1 MPAGGPPS
9 RLMRRPEGWL
19 PGMRTAYVIPAFPP
33 APSQPFV
40 VNEMIEVQ
48 DAGHEVFIVPL
59 YRGATALR
67 HGTFARLR
75 PAGVLSP
82 ALVDTG
88 ILAGAL
94 RMLLARP
101 VAVLRTLG
109 ALHRAA
115 GKNPW
120 SHARLLAVT
129 PKALAA
135 ARWLVAVRVD
145 RVHAH
150 FANQTAD
157 CAAIAGTVAGIP
169 FSFTAHAY
177 DIYAGAPRS
186 RNDTLGW
193 KLRRA
198 AQVFAVSDFAAQRLR
213 AQLPAAERGRVHTAR
228 VGIPMD
234 VFRTAPPPAHD
245 GALRLLC
252 VARMQEKKGIDTL
265 IDACALLRERGL
277 ACAPHLH

>member
-1 MPAGGPPS
+1 MPAGRPPS
-9 RLMRRPEGWL
+9 RLARRPEGWL
-19 PGMRTAYVIPAFPP
+19 PGMRIAYVIPAFPP

-48 DAGHEVFIVPL
+48 EAGHEVFIVPL

-67 HGTFARLR
+67 HGTFERLR
-75 PAGVLSP
+75 PAGVFTP
-82 ALVDTG
+82 PLVDTG

-101 VAVLRTLG
+101 MAVLRTLG

-135 ARWLVAVRVD
+135 ARWLAAGRAG

-150 FANQTAD
+150 LADPTAD
-157 CAAIAGTVAGIP
+157 SAAVAGN
-169 FSFTAHAY
+169 
-177 DIYAGAPRS
+177 G
-186 RNDTLGW
+186 
-193 KLRRA
+193 
-198 AQVFAVSDFAAQRLR
+198 
-213 AQLPAAERGRVHTAR
+213 
-228 VGIPMD
+228 
-234 VFRTAPPPAHD
+234 
-245 GALRLLC
+245 C
-252 VARMQEKKGIDTL
+252 
-265 IDACALLRERGL
+265 
-277 ACAPHLH
+277 